1 MVMLLFA
8 AMVAMLLASFVVSM
22 KTVALA
28 MLGASF
34 IALLIHRRG
43 RSKAGELNSP
53 KPLILAGGVLI
64 VGMATLVVEMYLVI
78 DAELAP
84 TREAVSKTKE
94 IEKVLAQ
101 QHQDDRFAAAKR
113 IVDSAKSASVHKRL
127 SETLLDTFRGADHRG
142 EHVSAIDLQA
152 IRALLNASSPSP
164 AGTRSCS
171 VYFAHVYVR
180 QTGPADVHQV
190 LSEYPSEVADCGGKV
205 EYLVLVRRPCA
216 KSGEWY
222 AQCPALLPW
231 AQLLTLRNAPGI
243 EPGTQRALDTLL
255 GEGVGEAN

>member
-84 TREAVSKTKE
+84 TREAVSKTK
-94 IEKVLAQ
+94 
-101 QHQDDRFAAAKR
+101 RFWLSSIR
-113 IVDSAKSASVHKRL
+113 MIVSPWQRGLSTALNPPAFASA
-127 SETLLDTFRGADHRG
+127 
-142 EHVSAIDLQA
+142 
-152 IRALLNASSPSP
+152 
-164 AGTRSCS
+164 
-171 VYFAHVYVR
+171 
-180 QTGPADVHQV
+180 
-190 LSEYPSEVADCGGKV
+190 
-205 EYLVLVRRPCA
+205 
-216 KSGEWY
+216 
-222 AQCPALLPW
+222 
-231 AQLLTLRNAPGI
+231 
-243 EPGTQRALDTLL
+243 
-255 GEGVGEAN
+255 

>member
-64 VGMATLVVEMYLVI
+64 VGMATLVVEMY
-78 DAELAP
+78 
-84 TREAVSKTKE
+84 
-94 IEKVLAQ
+94 
-101 QHQDDRFAAAKR
+101 QDDRFAAAKR

-205 EYLVLVRRPCA
+205 EYVGLVRRRCA

>member
-113 IVDSAKSASVHKRL
+113 I
-127 SETLLDTFRGADHRG
+127 ADHRG

-205 EYLVLVRRPCA
+205 EYVGLVRRRCA

>member
-64 VGMATLVVEMYLVI
+64 VGMATLVVEMY
-78 DAELAP
+78 
-84 TREAVSKTKE
+84 
-94 IEKVLAQ
+94 
-101 QHQDDRFAAAKR
+101 QDDRFAAAKR

-205 EYLVLVRRPCA
+205 EYVGLVRRRCA

-243 EPGTQRALDTLL
+243 EPGTQRALDALL
-255 GEGVGEAN
+255 GERVGEAN